1 MKTLFYVPAI
11 HTSADLGS
19 VAKDVA
25 KRGVA
30 DFGREFWEEHNKT
43 VNGFWSAV
51 ANYFISIDVSGMKI
65 YQDGMVADGEAAEKI
80 VTEGVKS
87 GSRNYQLVLK
97 LLEQGAVLVRTEDFK
112 LVKEEYDR
120 LTAVTK
126 ARSRREKI
134 KAFIRYKLVKRKL
147 LNKRDDFVAK
157 RIMETLA
164 HGEKGIIFIGA
175 YHNVKKRLTKDFLV
189 KEVKNIDKIREYQKL
204 MPFYK
209 KERNKK
215 RFEELSRYLIAKV
228 DL

>member
-25 KRGVA
+25 RRGVA
-30 DFGREFWEEHNKT
+30 DLGKEFWEEHNRI

-51 ANYFISIDVSGMKI
+51 ANYFASIDVSEMKI
-65 YQDGMVADGEAAEKI
+65 YQDGMVADGEAAGKI

-87 GSRNYQLVLK
+87 GSRNYQLVSQ
-97 LLEQGAVLVRTEDFK
+97 LLERGAVLVKTEDFK

-120 LTAVTK
+120 FTAVTQ

-134 KAFIRYKLVKRKL
+134 KAFIRYKLAKRKM
-147 LNKRDDFVAK
+147 LNKRDDVVAK
-157 RIMETLA
+157 KIMETLG

-175 YHNVKKRLTKDFLV
+175 YHDVKRRLTKDFLI
-189 KEVKNIDKIREYQKL
+189 KEVKSIKKIREYQRL
-204 MPFYK
+204 MPFYR
-209 KERNKK
+209 KEKNRR
-215 RFEELSRYLIAKV
+215 RFKELSRYLTAKV
-228 DL
+228 EL